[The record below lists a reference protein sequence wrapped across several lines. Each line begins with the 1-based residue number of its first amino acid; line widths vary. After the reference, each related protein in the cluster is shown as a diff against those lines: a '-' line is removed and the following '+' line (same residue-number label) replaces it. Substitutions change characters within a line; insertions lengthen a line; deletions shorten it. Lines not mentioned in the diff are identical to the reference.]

1 MKEISQFVPELS
13 SVYKIYS
20 DGVSGSGITC
30 GDAMTLVS
38 FINSFPSILHVESGI
53 MDLVLKAPAE
63 RMEIVLKSLHTD
75 LDRIV
80 ALYKDDS
87 IYYDYRNLRLFWDK
101 LLSYVDMDIED
112 QQKKTQAASDEL
124 KEALNS

>member
-1 MKEISQFVPELS
+1 
-13 SVYKIYS
+13 
-20 DGVSGSGITC
+20 
-30 GDAMTLVS
+30 MTLVS